1 MNEGHMPDSRNRT
14 SEIGS
19 ILSVR
24 LRAQNGRLAND
35 LVWIAVPEDLGRVP
49 FFAFEST
56 RLRRSHRRGTAILI
70 LALRPVVRYS
80 ATS

>member
-35 LVWIAVPEDLGRVP
+35 LVGLRFPKTLVAFPFLPLNPLVFDGHTAVVLPSSFWP
-49 FFAFEST
+49 
-56 RLRRSHRRGTAILI
+56 
-70 LALRPVVRYS
+70 
-80 ATS
+80 